1 MTAQPATTDAPKE
14 LSLPEILS
22 DEDTQE
28 RLGLKPLRFNLLA
41 HQPACG
47 EVPLTTGDV
56 ARVRLLLPGV
66 SPGCRVGT
74 AADVAQ
80 ALAIAARGNS
90 YHPVAEYLTEGTWDG
105 EERIKRLASE
115 VLHVDAADEAGA
127 TALLWHWLCLA
138 ATRGLSPGLRQ
149 KAGGMLVLVGEP
161 EPAADPELF
170 FRTLIPRSWYV
181 DAPTRMAID
190 ELRHHLREAWIICR
204 SDLAALT
211 PEASRWL
218 VNHLQETDDPVDGPF
233 AAPGER
239 APRTTLLV
247 GVAED
252 LPPVADAAL
261 RRCIWPIAFG
271 RRIDMELLLEW
282 RDQLWLEVVTHLEAK
297 DVRVLKPMEE
307 SQLRSWSA
315 TLRASDPWE
324 DAVLDAYQALMGPY
338 SCEGRR
344 GAAPS
349 IHEIQVQMKLGVGR
363 DTLPIQKRIA
373 RILKANG
380 MRMHRL
386 QTKPFTRVWLRET
399 PANVVAEVAVVAGS
413 RGPNSHGA

>member
-1 MTAQPATTDAPKE
+1 
-14 LSLPEILS
+14 
-22 DEDTQE
+22 
-28 RLGLKPLRFNLLA
+28 
-41 HQPACG
+41 
-47 EVPLTTGDV
+47 
-56 ARVRLLLPGV
+56 
-66 SPGCRVGT
+66 
-74 AADVAQ
+74 
-80 ALAIAARGNS
+80 
-90 YHPVAEYLTEGTWDG
+90 
-105 EERIKRLASE
+105 
-115 VLHVDAADEAGA
+115 
-127 TALLWHWLCLA
+127 
-138 ATRGLSPGLRQ
+138 
-149 KAGGMLVLVGEP
+149 
-161 EPAADPELF
+161 
-170 FRTLIPRSWYV
+170 
-181 DAPTRMAID
+181 
-190 ELRHHLREAWIICR
+190 
-204 SDLAALT
+204 
-211 PEASRWL
+211 
-218 VNHLQETDDPVDGPF
+218 
-233 AAPGER
+233 
-239 APRTTLLV
+239 
-247 GVAED
+247 
-252 LPPVADAAL
+252 
-261 RRCIWPIAFG
+261 
-271 RRIDMELLLEW
+271 
-282 RDQLWLEVVTHLEAK
+282 VVTHLEAK